1 MGYYSLHNHT
11 DMSNT
16 RLLDSINK
24 VGDLIDYAHEIGL
37 LGVAITDHEILANHV
52 RAQKHLAKR
61 KKENPD
67 DESWQNFKLILGNE
81 IYLCRNDLS
90 ESNFVKGEDRFYH
103 FILLALDDIGHKQ
116 LRELSTR
123 AFKQSWFRNMRRV
136 PTYYRDIEEVIGANP
151 GHVWASSACIGGY
164 LPKCLLQDDL
174 VGLDQA
180 DKFIDWCMSTFDG
193 NFSLELQPSNEKDQ
207 IFVNNE
213 LVKIANRRKL
223 PYIITTDAHYLK
235 KEDREVHKA
244 FLNSRNA
251 EREVDGFYSTTYLMD
266 ENEIHSYMDKTFK
279 INGEEIVNKGFETTF
294 TIASKVKDYS
304 LLKEVKLPYMP
315 LEILEPTT
323 GMIQDVINNGMENL
337 LKFATSDVQADR
349 QLAYKII
356 KYCDGNRNIAN
367 LSRIEEELKSIIT
380 SDEAMNQKWS
390 KYLLQVSDYIKLYW
404 AEGDSLVGPGR
415 GSGVSFYINFILGI
429 TQIDPTRE
437 KAPMFPWRFLNPER
451 ASVLDID
458 IDIQGN
464 RRNKCIR
471 ALKNQYGEF
480 RAVEVVTFGTEK
492 AKSAIKTACRG
503 LNIDVDIATYISSF
517 IESERGIQHTLDQTF
532 YGDEDNG
539 IKPNA
544 QFRDLMINKYPQVW
558 EVARRIEG
566 LISRLGKHAGGVVIV
581 DEDFTER
588 AAIMT
593 TNKDEFVSQYE
604 LHDLEDLGRF
614 MIRPNKILNCLSA
627 A

>member
-1 MGYYSLHNHT
+1 NHT

-16 RLLDSINK
+16 RVLVSINK
-24 VGDLIDYAHEIGL
+24 VGDLIDYAHKIGL
-37 LGVAITDHEILANHV
+37 LGVAITDHEILGNHV

-103 FILLALDDIGHKQ
+103 FILLALDETGHKQ

-123 AFKQSWFRNMRRV
+123 AFKHSWFRNMRRV

-235 KEDREVHKA
+235 KEDRKIHKA

-251 EREVDGFYSTTYLMD
+251 EREVDSFYSTTYLMD

-279 INGEEIVNKGFETTF
+279 INGEEIVNKGFETTCI
-294 TIASKVKDYS
+294 IARKVKDYS
-304 LLKEVKLPYMP
+304 LLKDTKLPYLP
-315 LEILEPTT
+315 LEILEPTDY
-323 GMIQDVINNGMENL
+323 MKDFAVNNGMFNL
-337 LKFATSDVQADR
+337 FKFMKSEEQSDR
-349 QLAYKII
+349 QLAYKIADYCI
-356 KYCDGNRNIAN
+356 KNKSIAN
-367 LSRIEEELKSIIT
+367 LSRIEEELKYIMT

-390 KYLLQVSDYIKLYW
+390 KYLLQVSDYVKLYW

-415 GSGVSFYINFILGI
+415 GSGVSFYINYILGI

-492 AKSAIKTACRG
+492 AKSAIKTAC
-503 LNIDVDIATYISSF
+503 LAPN
-517 IESERGIQHTLDQTF
+517 TL
-532 YGDEDNG
+532 
-539 IKPNA
+539 
-544 QFRDLMINKYPQVW
+544 IN
-558 EVARRIEG
+558 
-566 LISRLGKHAGGVVIV
+566 
-581 DEDFTER
+581 
-588 AAIMT
+588 T
-593 TNKDEFVSQYE
+593 TNGLKPIEDINSQDKVYSIYGEEQVITPTQRDYTGE
-604 LHDLEDLGRF
+604 LY
-614 MIRPNKILNCLSA
+614 N
-627 A
+627 